1 VACPME
7 CGSPDGAG
15 VGCGVECSACLL
27 GGGMRSVDIVD
38 VDRDKRGRTFRREM
52 ISIGSIEVWMR

>member
-1 VACPME
+1 
-7 CGSPDGAG
+7 
-15 VGCGVECSACLL
+15 
-27 GGGMRSVDIVD
+27 MRSVDIVD